1 MPEPLAP
8 APSSVR
14 AATSRAT
21 AGYGLSWPV
30 RCGLIVGFLALIV
43 VAYAMGWHRQ
53 FTLEN
58 LVRHRAIIDSF
69 IAHHHASALVLFVG
83 IYVAVVSL
91 SIPVALL
98 LSVSAGI
105 LFGPVLGPLASIVGA
120 TAGATVVFVLAKTAV
135 GESLVRRAGSLAQK
149 LADGFRAN
157 AFSYLLFLRLAPVF
171 PFWLVNLAPAL
182 FGIPLG
188 TFLAATALGVTPAAF
203 AFGFAGAGL
212 DSVIAAQ
219 EASYRD
225 CLASSRG
232 DCHLDFDVRDAV
244 TPELL
249 IALGALA
256 LLALIP
262 IAVKRWCGAKP
273 EGF

>member
-1 MPEPLAP
+1 MPEPSAAAKP
-8 APSSVR
+8 TIR
-14 AATSRAT
+14 ASGPDTT
-21 AGYGLSWPV
+21 PNGLSWPV
-30 RCGLIVGFLALIV
+30 RIGLIAGLLALIAV
-43 VAYAMGWHRQ
+43 TYAMGWHRQ
-53 FTLEN
+53 LTLEN
-58 LVRHRAIIDSF
+58 LVRHRVVIDGF
-69 IAHHHASALVLFVG
+69 IGHHYVGALVMFAG

-105 LFGPVLGPLASIVGA
+105 LFGPVVGPLASIVGA
-120 TAGATVVFVLAKTAV
+120 TVGAAVVFLLAKTAI
-135 GESLVRRAGSLAQK
+135 GESLVRRAGPLAQK

-203 AFGFAGAGL
+203 AFGFAGAGF

-219 EASYRD
+219 EAVYQD
-225 CLASSRG
+225 CLASGRS
-232 DCHLDFDVRDAV
+232 DCHLDFNVRDAV

-256 LLALIP
+256 ILALIP
-262 IAVKRWCGAKP
+262 IALKRWRGART
-273 EGF
+273 GNT

>member
-1 MPEPLAP
+1 MPDPLAP
-8 APSSVR
+8 PPSPAR
-14 AATSRAT
+14 AAGSRAET
-21 AGYGLSWPV
+21 GGGLSWPA
-30 RCGLIVGFLALIV
+30 RCGLVAAFLALIAL
-43 VAYAMGWHRQ
+43 AYAMGWHRQ

-58 LVRHRAIIDSF
+58 LVRHRAAIDGF
-69 IAHHHASALVLFVG
+69 IGHHYAGALALFVG
-83 IYVAVVSL
+83 VYIAVVSL

-105 LFGPVLGPLASIVGA
+105 LFGPVAGPLVSIIGA
-120 TAGATVVFVLAKTAV
+120 TAGAAVVFLLAKTAI
-135 GESLVRRAGSLAQK
+135 GEGLVRRAGPLAQK

-219 EASYRD
+219 EAAYRD
-225 CLASSRG
+225 CLAFGHG

-256 LLALIP
+256 LLALVP
-262 IAVKRWCGAKP
+262 IAVKRWSSAKSR
-273 EGF
+273 EI